1 MKITMDEIARLAG
14 VSKATVSRV
23 LNNSTDGVGAE
34 TRQRVQKIANE
45 LHYSIN
51 CDNRKNGSSHAKY
64 LALILPDITNPFFA
78 DLAKAVEV
86 SARQNGYSLIITN
99 TDFSEESEATQIREL
114 VIKKLDGIILVPS
127 GVKARPEHFLPEKWG
142 IPLVLLDRKLEGN
155 CGYPGVYSNNEYA
168 SVISCE
174 YLINNGSK
182 DIVFISGPL
191 NVSTSIERFEGYKAV
206 LQQYNI
212 PFRTERYKHGNYT
225 VESGYN
231 AVMELERNGVK
242 YSAILAANDM
252 MALGALKAVRELG
265 YKVPDEV
272 QIIGFDNIEFSQYCE
287 PALSTVQ
294 QPTFEMG
301 AKAVKL
307 LVDLIDKN
315 AAVQPERLI
324 PKLLMRKTT
333 K

>member
-1 MKITMDEIARLAG
+1 MVLGEIISDIGTKLRHKNQPCSKRRNAKRNGIGNAEFFCGDAG
-14 VSKATVSRV
+14 QA
-23 LNNSTDGVGAE
+23 
-34 TRQRVQKIANE
+34 
-45 LHYSIN
+45 
-51 CDNRKNGSSHAKY
+51 
-64 LALILPDITNPFFA
+64 AL
-78 DLAKAVEV
+78 
-86 SARQNGYSLIITN
+86 
-99 TDFSEESEATQIREL
+99 
-114 VIKKLDGIILVPS
+114 
-127 GVKARPEHFLPEKWG
+127 
-142 IPLVLLDRKLEGN
+142 
-155 CGYPGVYSNNEYA
+155 
-168 SVISCE
+168 
-174 YLINNGSK
+174 
-182 DIVFISGPL
+182 
-191 NVSTSIERFEGYKAV
+191 
-206 LQQYNI
+206 
-212 PFRTERYKHGNYT
+212 
-225 VESGYN
+225 
-231 AVMELERNGVK
+231 ELERNGVK

-301 AKAVKL
+301 AKAVRL

>member
-1 MKITMDEIARLAG
+1 
-14 VSKATVSRV
+14 
-23 LNNSTDGVGAE
+23 
-34 TRQRVQKIANE
+34 
-45 LHYSIN
+45 
-51 CDNRKNGSSHAKY
+51 
-64 LALILPDITNPFFA
+64 
-78 DLAKAVEV
+78 
-86 SARQNGYSLIITN
+86 
-99 TDFSEESEATQIREL
+99 
-114 VIKKLDGIILVPS
+114 
-127 GVKARPEHFLPEKWG
+127 
-142 IPLVLLDRKLEGN
+142 
-155 CGYPGVYSNNEYA
+155 
-168 SVISCE
+168 
-174 YLINNGSK
+174 
-182 DIVFISGPL
+182 
-191 NVSTSIERFEGYKAV
+191 
-206 LQQYNI
+206 
-212 PFRTERYKHGNYT
+212 
-225 VESGYN
+225 
-231 AVMELERNGVK
+231 MELERNGVK

-301 AKAVKL
+301 AKAVRL